1 MTPVLFATVYA
12 VLLVAITYLL
22 AERIID
28 RLQSRP
34 IVVTLAGN
42 GVIDQVVDAIVQI
55 ATQLQNAQTV
65 TVPLRI
71 IHGRD

>member
-1 MTPVLFATVYA
+1 MTPVLFATAYA

-34 IVVTLAGN
+34 IRVEVNGALLDTLAER
-42 GVIDQVVDAIVQI
+42 I
-55 ATQLQNAQTV
+55 

-71 IHGRD
+71 IHARDEP

>member
-12 VLLVAITYLL
+12 VLLVAIAYLL

-34 IVVTLAGN
+34 IRVEVNGALLDALA
-42 GVIDQVVDAIVQI
+42 QI
-55 ATQLQNAQTV
+55 SASLLSV
-65 TVPLRI
+65 ERITVPLRI